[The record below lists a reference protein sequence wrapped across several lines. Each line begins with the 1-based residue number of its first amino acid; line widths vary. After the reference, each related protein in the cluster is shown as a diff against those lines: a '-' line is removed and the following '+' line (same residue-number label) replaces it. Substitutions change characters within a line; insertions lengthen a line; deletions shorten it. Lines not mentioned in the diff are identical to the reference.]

1 MINDGDSRMHPD
13 SLFAVVRNVTRL
25 PPSEY
30 FFYEYEK

>member
-1 MINDGDSRMHPD
+1 MMNDGDSRLHLD
-13 SLFAVVRNVTRL
+13 TLCAVVPDVTWL